1 MGEDQN
7 IGSDDEDLP
16 VLRKLENDIGST
28 MDLPECG
35 KHDLFSEIHLNEL
48 KKLEK
53 QLEQVENEKSLLTQN
68 LKESQSASDK
78 CKSDLENLASRIYKL
93 GSHIRTLEHLGTQT
107 SLKVLPDNKVRFFI
121 RYNYTFNK
129 LVVWFLIE

>member
-1 MGEDQN
+1 MGGDQN
-7 IGSDDEDLP
+7 VGSDDEDDLP

-28 MDLPECG
+28 MELPECG

-93 GSHIRTLEHLGTQT
+93 GSHIRSLEHLGTQT
-107 SLKVLPDNKVRFFI
+107 SKVDSDHKVCFI
-121 RYNYTFNK
+121 SS
-129 LVVWFLIE
+129 